1 MTSNN
6 FWWPKTIENMYF
18 ESFYLIFGNFHPT
31 KFNRLFS
38 VAIWSPP
45 KINVTVF
52 DSQAGQ
58 NYFGLFSTAQ
68 AIAT

>member
-6 FWWPKTIENMYF
+6 FWWPKTIKNMYF

-38 VAIWSPP
+38 
-45 KINVTVF
+45 
-52 DSQAGQ
+52 
-58 NYFGLFSTAQ
+58 TAQ